1 MRSEMMLSVLKEE
14 VPASTPTMTFGGAVS
29 PLTIGHTA
37 SADQH
42 GRLTSVGH
50 KRQRQF

>member
-1 MRSEMMLSVLKEE
+1 MTLSVLKEE
-14 VPASTPTMTFGGAVS
+14 VSASTPTMTFGGALS
-29 PLTIGHTA
+29 LLTIHCTA

-42 GRLTSVGH
+42 GRLTGDGH

>member
-1 MRSEMMLSVLKEE
+1 MTLSVLKEE
-14 VPASTPTMTFGGAVS
+14 VPASTPAMTFGGAVS
-29 PLTIGHTA
+29 PPTIRYTA

-42 GRLTSVGH
+42 GQLTSDGH